1 MTVKEFKKL
10 VKSIPKSQDDW
21 TVVISK
27 DEEGNGF
34 NEFYEISHD
43 DDDRCS
49 QYFDES
55 ERELRSYNEDDY
67 ESFEEFK
74 EQVREYDHL
83 KPCIVLWP

>member
-10 VKSIPKSQDDW
+10 VSEIPESQDDW

-55 ERELRSYNEDDY
+55 ERELRHYNEDDY
-67 ESFEEFK
+67 ENLEEFEEAFK
-74 EQVREYDHL
+74 GWPDL

>member
-10 VKSIPKSQDDW
+10 VQNIPESQDDW
-21 TVVISK
+21 VVVISK

-34 NEFYEISHD
+34 KEFHDISHD
-43 DDDRCS
+43 DNHICS

-55 ERELRSYNEDDY
+55 ERELLSYNEDDY
-67 ESFEEFK
+67 ESFEEFEEDIK
-74 EQVREYDHL
+74 SYPHL